1 MTMRGGGA
9 AGAWGWGS
17 LVSAHASQCGLVVR
31 PTKGFGSR
39 LRWRRGGRGSSVV
52 KHAATESL
60 GHTQWSM
67 RHSHTKATSTN
78 WEKKRWE
85 TMAKAPHTGRAMRVL
100 YPVCQVAELAAS

>member
-1 MTMRGGGA
+1 MAIGAEIAPADPAPIRTVWIGAEMVRGVDLTA
-9 AGAWGWGS
+9 ASSRHDDARGWSCRGVGVGS

-60 GHTQWSM
+60 GHT
-67 RHSHTKATSTN
+67 
-78 WEKKRWE
+78 
-85 TMAKAPHTGRAMRVL
+85 
-100 YPVCQVAELAAS
+100 